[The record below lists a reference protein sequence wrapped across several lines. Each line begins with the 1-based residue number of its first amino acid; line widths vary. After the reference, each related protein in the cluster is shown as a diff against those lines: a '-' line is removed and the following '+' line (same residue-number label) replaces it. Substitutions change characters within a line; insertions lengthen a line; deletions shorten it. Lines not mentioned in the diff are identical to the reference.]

1 MLEEVHP
8 GEVLREDFMKPL
20 GLSAVRLAADTG
32 LSASVIRRVMRGNR
46 RITAVIALRLGLFF
60 KMEPR
65 FWTNLQVDYD
75 LRIATRSSLQDLRLR
90 VKAFSQD
97 H

>member
-8 GEVLREDFMKPL
+8 GEILREDFMKPL
-20 GLSAVRLAADTG
+20 GLTAARLAADTG
-32 LSASVIRRVMRGNR
+32 LSAAVIRRVRRGNR

-75 LRIATRSSLQDLRLR
+75 LRLATRSSLQNLRLR
-90 VKAFSQD
+90 VKPLSRD